1 MANAVRIYTQIRQP
15 ARCSFRHDEV
25 EILLTVVY
33 VHISNDI
40 SESFL
45 QPRCRVP
52 VPPPPLAITVFCTGV
67 HGVSAGETCGSVARD
82 ARLTLPQFMD
92 LNQNITCGAL
102 FPGQWVC
109 VRGAAIG

>member
-1 MANAVRIYTQIRQP
+1 MAKPNPNQRAAVGVINLVVVIVTAIMALGVAATATATG
-15 ARCSFRHDEV
+15 ARR
-25 EILLTVVY
+25 
-33 VHISNDI
+33 
-40 SESFL
+40 
-45 QPRCRVP
+45 RVP